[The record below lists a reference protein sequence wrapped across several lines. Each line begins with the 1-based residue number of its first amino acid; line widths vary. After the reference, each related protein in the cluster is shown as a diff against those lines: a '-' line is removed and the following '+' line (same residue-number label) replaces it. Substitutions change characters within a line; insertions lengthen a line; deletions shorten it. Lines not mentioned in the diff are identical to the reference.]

1 MHADFAMA
9 LHFHQPVGNFDH
21 VIEGACDKCYM
32 PFLGVLKEYPEIKMT
47 LHFTGCLLE
56 WAVEKRPELISRV
69 RDMAKSSQVEVMAG
83 GFYEPIFSSIPHGD
97 RLRQIELLREYV
109 KKTFSYEAKGA
120 WVAERVWEPDLPSML
135 SDAGI
140 KYVVLD
146 DAHFSY
152 AGVPKDKIYGYYT
165 TEDNGRVVSVFP
177 SDKVLRY
184 AIPYKMPAEC
194 MEYMRGVAQSK
205 DDPLFV
211 YGDDGEKFGEW
222 PGTHKWVYEENW
234 LRNFFDE
241 LMNNKEWLS
250 TVKLSDC
257 LDKRPPLGKVY
268 LPAASYEEMLEWA
281 LPVDSQIEMEKVM
294 KDIENSGKLE
304 QYKPFIRGGFW
315 RNFLSKYPESDHMN
329 KKMIYVSSK
338 LKEMQSDPKVKNK
351 NLFEAE
357 RYLLRGQCNCAY
369 WHGVFGGLYLFHLR
383 RAIYHN
389 LIKSETIM
397 DSVRYKRKDFCE
409 SVIRDIDADGFDE
422 VVLENKKLSLYFSP
436 REGGIL
442 KEMDSKEVCHNLI
455 NSLTRRK
462 EAYHGKILEKIAQS
476 KEEEASGEV
485 GSIHDGIQI
494 AEAGLEE
501 HLTYDWYNRYSLID
515 HFLAPGVD
523 IDDFSKCIYE
533 EHGDFV
539 GGAYDF
545 EVKKSNSGRTV
556 IMKRNGTVRGKETL
570 VKKRITLGKKD
581 PAFTVEY
588 TITNKAPEGAEFI
601 FAPELNITMPDAD
614 SDRYSLIF
622 NGMEDNIGLGG
633 NAENSSVQDLSIKD
647 GRGELSIEM
656 GLSEKVKMWVFP
668 VKTVSQ
674 SERAYELN
682 YQSSAILPLVMLK
695 LSPGKS
701 HKFKLQVRLHHG

>member
-1 MHADFAMA
+1 
-9 LHFHQPVGNFDH
+9 
-21 VIEGACDKCYM
+21 
-32 PFLGVLKEYPEIKMT
+32 
-47 LHFTGCLLE
+47 
-56 WAVEKRPELISRV
+56 
-69 RDMAKSSQVEVMAG
+69 
-83 GFYEPIFSSIPHGD
+83 
-97 RLRQIELLREYV
+97 
-109 KKTFSYEAKGA
+109 
-120 WVAERVWEPDLPSML
+120 
-135 SDAGI
+135 
-140 KYVVLD
+140 
-146 DAHFSY
+146 
-152 AGVPKDKIYGYYT
+152 
-165 TEDNGRVVSVFP
+165 
-177 SDKVLRY
+177 
-184 AIPYKMPAEC
+184 
-194 MEYMRGVAQSK
+194 
-205 DDPLFV
+205 
-211 YGDDGEKFGEW
+211 
-222 PGTHKWVYEENW
+222 
-234 LRNFFDE
+234 
-241 LMNNKEWLS
+241 
-250 TVKLSDC
+250 
-257 LDKRPPLGKVY
+257 
-268 LPAASYEEMLEWA
+268 
-281 LPVDSQIEMEKVM
+281 M